1 MYFGNRKMK
10 LLYLSC
16 HSILE
21 YDELR
26 IFKELGIDVFSHGAY
41 HNPQNLDDMKRPRL
55 NIPYH
60 KEFSD
65 TTLLYPKEN
74 LDPLLVK
81 WADTVIVMHVYDWIW
96 KNLKKLKGKRV
107 ILRTIGQNITNDE
120 GIIQQLVR
128 EGIEIVRYSQRERTI
143 PGFAGQSVLIRFA
156 KDKNEFGPWTSEKM
170 NVITVAQ
177 SFKQRDSSCNFQIFD
192 KATVGFPRKVYGPH
206 NEDLGSVYGGCP
218 DYQNLRKTLRESLI
232 YFYTGTY
239 PASYT
244 LNFIEAAM
252 SGLPMIALGDLLGNS
267 PDFPGQQTYEVP
279 DLLKRYE
286 AGLTGD
292 SIDELRKNVKLLF
305 ENKDLRIK
313 LSKNIREMAVDLYDM
328 ERAKMQWKKYLKV

>member
-1 MYFGNRKMK
+1 MK

-26 IFKELGIDVFSHGAY
+26 IFHELGVDVFSHGAY
-41 HNPQNLDDMKRPRL
+41 HNPQNLDDTKRPPL
-55 NIPYH
+55 DIPFH

-96 KNLKKLKGKRV
+96 KNLKKLKGKRI

-120 GIIQQLVR
+120 GIINQLVR
-128 EGIEIVRYSQRERTI
+128 EGVEIVRCSQRERTI
-143 PGFAGQSVLIRFA
+143 PGFAGQSYLIRFA
-156 KDKNEFGPWTSEKM
+156 KDINEFGPWTGKKM
-170 NVITVAQ
+170 NIITVAQ
-177 SFKQRDSSCNFQIFD
+177 SFKQRDFACNYTIFD
-192 KATVGFPRKVYGPH
+192 KATAGFPRKVYGPH
-206 NEDLGSVYGGCP
+206 NENLGAITGGCP
-218 DYQNLRKTLRESLI
+218 NYENLRKTLRESLI

-244 LNFIEAAM
+244 LNFIEAAL
-252 SGLPMIALGDLLGNS
+252 SGLPMVALGDHLGNS
-267 PDFPGQQTYEVP
+267 PDFPGQQTYEVA

-292 SIDELRKNVKLLF
+292 SIEKLRAHVKLLF
-305 ENKDLRIK
+305 ENADLRRK
-313 LSKNIREMAVDLYDM
+313 FSKNIRQMAVELFDK
-328 ERAKMQWKKYLKV
+328 ERAKEQWKKFLKV

>member
-1 MYFGNRKMK
+1 MK

-41 HNPQNLDDMKRPRL
+41 HNPQNLDDTKRPPL
-55 NIPYH
+55 VIPYH

-128 EGIEIVRYSQRERTI
+128 EGIEIVRYSQKEQTI

-156 KDKNEFGPWTSEKM
+156 KDKNDFGPWTGEQM
-170 NVITVAQ
+170 NVVTVAQ
-177 SFKQRDSSCNFQIFD
+177 SYKQRDFACNYKIFE
-192 KATVGFPRKVYGPH
+192 KATAEYPRKVYGPH
-206 NEDLGSVYGGCP
+206 NENLGPIYGGCP
-218 DYQNLRKTLRESLI
+218 DYKGLTEQLKKSLI

-252 SGLPMIALGDLLGNS
+252 SGLPMVALGDLLGNS
-267 PDFPGQQTYEVP
+267 PDFPGQQTYEVA

-292 SIDELRKNVKLLF
+292 SIEELRKNVKLLF
-305 ENKDLRIK
+305 KNVDLRKK

>member
-1 MYFGNRKMK
+1 MK

-26 IFKELGIDVFSHGAY
+26 IFHELGIDVFSHGAY
-41 HNPQNLDDMKRPRL
+41 HNPQKLDDKKRPPL
-55 NIPYH
+55 DIPYH

-74 LDPLLVK
+74 LDPELIK

-96 KNLKKLKGKRV
+96 KNLKKLKKKRV

-120 GIIQQLVR
+120 GIINQLVR
-128 EGIEIVRYSQRERTI
+128 EGVEIVRYSQRERTI
-143 PGFAGQSVLIRFA
+143 PGFAGQSYLIRFG
-156 KDKNEFGPWTSEKM
+156 KDPSEFGPWTGKKQ
-170 NVITVAQ
+170 NIITVAQ
-177 SFKQRDSSCNFQIFD
+177 SFNQRDFSCNYSIFD
-192 KATVGFPRKVYGPH
+192 KATKGFPRKVYGPH
-206 NEDLGSVYGGCP
+206 NENLGLDCAGCP
-218 DYQNLRKTLRESLI
+218 DYSNLRKVLNESLM

-244 LNFIEAAM
+244 LNFIEASM
-252 SGLPMIALGDLLGNS
+252 SGLPMVALGEVLGNS
-267 PDFPGQQTYEVP
+267 PDFPSQQTYEVD

-286 AGLTGD
+286 AGLTGN
-292 SIDELRKNVKLLF
+292 SIDELRQKTTELYSN
-305 ENKDLRIK
+305 EQLRKK
-313 LSKNIREMAVDLYDM
+313 LSNNIREMAMDLFDKN
-328 ERAKMQWKKYLKV
+328 RAKEQWKKFLKV

>member
-1 MYFGNRKMK
+1 MK

-41 HNPQNLDDMKRPRL
+41 HNPQNLDDTKRPPL
-55 NIPYH
+55 DIPYH

-81 WADTVIVMHVYDWIW
+81 WADVVIVMHVYDWIW
-96 KNLKKLKGKRV
+96 KNLKKLKGKRI
-107 ILRTIGQNITNDE
+107 ILRTIGQNVTNDE
-120 GIIQQLVR
+120 GIIRQLVR
-128 EGIEIVRYSQRERTI
+128 EGVEIVRYSQRERTI
-143 PGFAGQSVLIRFA
+143 PGFAGQSYLIRFA
-156 KDKNEFGPWTSEKM
+156 KEINEFGPWTGEKL

-177 SFKQRDSSCNFQIFD
+177 SFKQRDFSCNYTIFD
-192 KATVGFPRKVYGPH
+192 KAIQGFPRKVYGPH
-206 NEDLGSVYGGCP
+206 NECLGMDFAGCP
-218 DYQNLRKTLRESLI
+218 DYAGLRENLRKSLM

-244 LNFIEAAM
+244 LNFIEAAL
-252 SGLPMIALGDLLGNS
+252 SGLPMVALGDKLGNS
-267 PDFPGQQTYEVP
+267 PDFPGQQTYEVA

-292 SIDELRKNVKLLF
+292 SIEELRNKVKQLYEDKALQ
-305 ENKDLRIK
+305 KR
-313 LSKNIREMAVDLYDM
+313 LSKNIREMAVDLFNK
-328 ERAKMQWKKYLKV
+328 EKAKEQWKRLLNV